1 MMAQKQILVLLQELN
16 RTQGFGV
23 LFVSHDLAVVNC
35 LCDQVL
41 VLENGHCSAV
51 GKVGQILKRSE

>member
-1 MMAQKQILVLLQELN
+1 MAQKQILVLLQELN

-35 LCDQVL
+35 LCDRVL
-41 VLENGHCSAV
+41 VLENGRCSAV
-51 GKVGQILKRSE
+51 GKVGQILKRSD